1 MSKKYPFYMKE
12 SKNFPLETI
21 RHSTA
26 HLLAA
31 AIQELYQ
38 DAKFGVGPVVEHG
51 FYYDIDTSHP
61 ISIEDFVAIEKKMDE
76 LKKKDLAFVREE
88 VSLKEAK
95 KLFFEREQT
104 YKVQLLEDIEKYGTT
119 KIGDQEEGTLQ
130 EGEKKVSLYTTGTFT
145 DLCRGPHVDSAKDI
159 GVFKLKSVAGAYW
172 RGDEKN
178 PMLQRVY
185 GYAFETKDDLA
196 THLKMVEEAEKRDH
210 KKLGPELDI
219 CMFHHTA
226 PGMAYWLPKGVLLY
240 NELVDFWR
248 KEHANRGYHEI
259 VSPLL
264 NKKELYITSGHYEH
278 YWEDMFTIKTAD
290 DEEYG
295 VKAMNCPNAMVV
307 FGSKLHS
314 YRELPLRLSDTDT
327 LHRYERSGTLNGL
340 LRVREFR
347 QDDAHIF
354 LTEDQ
359 IGDEYRNIFE
369 IVEKFYSIFGMTYTY
384 RLGTRPESFMGD
396 IETWNKAEVTL
407 KSILDASGKTY
418 TILEGDGA
426 FYGPKVDILMKDAI
440 GREWQMGTIQ
450 LDFQQPRRFE
460 LSYIAD
466 DGSKKIPVVVH
477 RVIYGSL
484 ERFIGILIEHF
495 AGAFPCWIAPVQ
507 VCIASV
513 GLAHIE
519 PSKKLAEIL
528 QQERIRVEVDDS
540 NESVGYKIRK
550 AEKAKIPYMIVIGD
564 KEADLQNVSVR
575 VRGKKDVAVM
585 EVNAFGEKLK
595 KQIQE
600 RLLEL

>member
-1 MSKKYPFYMKE
+1 MQEKKDF
-12 SKNFPLETI
+12 SLETM
-21 RHSTA
+21 RHSSA
-26 HLLAA
+26 HLFAA
-31 AIQELYQ
+31 AIQALYPNT
-38 DAKFGVGPVVEHG
+38 KFGVGPVVDNG
-51 FYYDIDTSHP
+51 FYYDIDSDQP
-61 ISIEDFVAIEKKMDE
+61 ISKDNFKEIEKKMDE
-76 LKKKDLAFVREE
+76 LKKQNPLFVREE
-88 VSLKEAK
+88 ISLAEAK
-95 KLFFEREQT
+95 KLFSDLGQS

-119 KIGDQEEGTLQ
+119 KVGEQEEGVIQ
-130 EGEKKVSLYTTGTFT
+130 EGKNTISIYRTGDFV
-145 DLCRGPHVDSAKDI
+145 DLCRGPHVDSTKDI
-159 GVFKLKSVAGAYW
+159 GVIKLKSVAGAYW

-185 GYAFETKDDLA
+185 GYAFPTKDELFA
-196 THLKMVEEAEKRDH
+196 HLKMVEEAEKRDH

-219 CMFHHTA
+219 FMMHHTS
-226 PGMAYWLPKGVLLY
+226 PGMPYWLPKGVVLY
-240 NELVDFWR
+240 NELIEFWR
-248 KEHANRGYHEI
+248 KEHAARGYYEI

-278 YWEDMFTIKTAD
+278 YWGDMFTIKTAD

-314 YRELPLRLSDTDT
+314 YRELPLRLSDTDA

-359 IGDEYRNIFE
+359 IGDEYREIFA

-396 IETWNKAEVTL
+396 IETWNKAEDTL
-407 KSILDASGKTY
+407 RNILDTSGKTY
-418 TILEGDGA
+418 KVLEGDGA
-426 FYGPKVDILMKDAI
+426 FYGPKVDILMHDAI

-450 LDFQQPRRFE
+450 LDFQQPRRFD

-466 DGSKKIPVVVH
+466 DGSKQTPVVVH

-495 AGAFPCWIAPVQ
+495 AGAFPLWLAPVQ
-507 VCIASV
+507 VSIAPV
-513 GLAHIE
+513 GLSHTE
-519 PSKKLAEIL
+519 PSEKLASLLKE
-528 QQERIRVEVDDS
+528 QRIRAEVDSS

-550 AEKAKIPYMIVIGD
+550 AEKAKTPYMIVVGD
-564 KEADLQNVSVR
+564 KEADLENISVR
-575 VRGKKDVAVM
+575 VRGKKDVVTM
-585 EVNAFGEKLK
+585 SVPEFIEQTK
-595 KQIQE
+595 KRISE
-600 RLLEL
+600 HSLEL